1 MFVESE
7 EARNRLEA
15 LAHLETHL
23 SFRISRLSKL
33 LDNQAARL
41 LTGSGLTLTGY
52 RILFVLSIFR
62 ETTAAD
68 LSRLMVM
75 DRAQISRAVSG
86 LIGEGS
92 ISNRPDPTNR
102 RKRLLRVTESG
113 RDKAGWCSPTV
124 PGAPAAPG
132 IASGRRRA
140 GRPVDRDR
148 QAVTPSGARFG
159 PSGGWAGFRNRGTGQ
174 RRRSMMTMLS
184 TGATAVRAGR
194 CRETASTPRCG
205 IARAL
210 NAG

>member
-113 RDKAGWCSPTV
+113 ETRLDGVRQRFRERQQLLESLLAEDELGGLSTAIDRLSRHLARVLDHPEAGPVSGTGERD
-124 PGAPAAPG
+124 
-132 IASGRRRA
+132 
-140 GRPVDRDR
+140 
-148 QAVTPSGARFG
+148 SGA
-159 PSGGWAGFRNRGTGQ
+159 
-174 RRRSMMTMLS
+174 
-184 TGATAVRAGR
+184 GA
-194 CRETASTPRCG
+194 
-205 IARAL
+205 
-210 NAG
+210 